1 MSQSYSIL
9 RSARTISLAT
19 LASRTLG
26 LVRDIACASS
36 FGSGLV
42 WDAFGISFMLPNL
55 FRRLFG
61 EGALSAAFIPV
72 FSEYL
77 EKDGEDEA
85 WRAASACFL
94 FIATV
99 LLGLV
104 IIGEGGLIFL
114 SRFPLSPK
122 YALAVRLLMV
132 LWPYLFFIC
141 LVALLAA
148 LLQSLKNFLIPALA
162 PIVLNLCWIAGVI
175 LIAPRMGGVSERQ
188 IFGVAGAILVAGF
201 LQLAMQAV
209 VLMRRGA
216 RLTLFHPFYWQA
228 LKRVFLLM
236 GPMLAG
242 LAALQVNVLSDWAI
256 AFFLVK
262 GEGAVSA
269 LYWGNRLMQFPLAL
283 LGIAMA
289 TAAFPTFSTLAARG
303 DLWGLGR
310 EAKKALRFTF
320 FLAFPAGIGLCVLAP
335 PIIRLFFQWKNFDAV
350 ATDRA
355 ARVLIFYSLGIWAYS
370 AVHILNRALY
380 SLKDT
385 RTPVRIAVG
394 MMCANLALNLILVWP
409 LKEAGL
415 ALATAITH
423 SAQAVFLYLAFRS
436 KVAIPEEKALWHS
449 LGRALFA
456 AAVMGIMTYFAA
468 TTFPVG
474 LAERPAGLILV
485 GRIAALGLPLLG
497 GFVTYFAV
505 AYFLKAPELGEL
517 VGLFRKS
524 PPKTRNSND

>member
-1 MSQSYSIL
+1 
-9 RSARTISLAT
+9 
-19 LASRTLG
+19 LASRILG
-26 LVRDIACASS
+26 LVRDIACAAF

-77 EKDGEDEA
+77 ETEGEDEA

-94 FIATV
+94 FFATI
-99 LLGLV
+99 LLALV
-104 IIGEGGLIFL
+104 IIGETALIFL
-114 SRFPLSPK
+114 MRLKLPPK
-122 YALAVRLLMV
+122 YALVVRLLMV

-148 LLQSLKNFLIPALA
+148 LLQSLKNFLVPALA

-175 LIAPRMGGVSERQ
+175 LIAPRMSGASDRQ
-188 IFGVAGAILVAGF
+188 IFGVALAILAAGF
-201 LQLAMQAV
+201 LQLAMQITALV
-209 VLMRRGA
+209 RRGA
-216 RLTLFHPFYWQA
+216 RLTLLRPFYWQA

-236 GPMLAG
+236 GPMLLG

-283 LGIAMA
+283 LGIAVA
-289 TAAFPTFSTLAARG
+289 TAAFPTFSQLAARG
-303 DLWGLGR
+303 DLLGLGS
-310 EAKKALRFTF
+310 EAKKALRFAF
-320 FLAFPAGIGLCVLAP
+320 FLAFPAGIGLCVLAAP
-335 PIIRLFFQWKNFDAV
+335 LIRLFFQWKNFDAV

-370 AVHILNRALY
+370 SVHILNRALY

-385 RTPVRIAVG
+385 KTPVRIAVG
-394 MMCANLALNLILVWP
+394 MMFANLALNLTLVWP
-409 LKEAGL
+409 LREAGL
-415 ALATAITH
+415 ALATAITQT
-423 SAQAVFLYLAFRS
+423 AQAIFLYLALRG
-436 KVAIPEEKALWHS
+436 KVAIPEERTLLRSA
-449 LGRALFA
+449 GRVLFA
-456 AAVMGIMTYFAA
+456 AGLMGTMTYFVASK
-468 TTFPVG
+468 FPASPH
-474 LAERPAGLILV
+474 LA
-485 GRIAALGLPLLG
+485 GRIAALASPLLVG
-497 GFVTYFAV
+497 LITYFAV
-505 AYFLKAPELGEL
+505 AYFLKAPEPREL
-517 VGLFRKS
+517 VGLFRKH
-524 PPKTRNSND
+524 RA